1 MWKYAPAAG
10 ATSIRLLIFC
20 GPHERLPYFF
30 HTVILQRTNIL
41 PTTLNNMYN
50 AVSQPGNAV
59 AASAKSA
66 SPSPFFPKLSSIG
79 QRFIPS
85 WPIIGMFNQHS
96 NRPFRKE
103 AIAYRKMFRVA

>member
-103 AIAYRKMFRVA
+103 AITYRKMFRVA